1 MGNLLK
7 SFILGEIK
15 MEVAVNGK
23 VFYNIDEIWESEN
36 GISLSGYKQYH
47 FIPLADF
54 NSMYICKEEE

>member
-1 MGNLLK
+1 
-7 SFILGEIK
+7 

-23 VFYNIDEIWESEN
+23 VYYNIDEIWESEN